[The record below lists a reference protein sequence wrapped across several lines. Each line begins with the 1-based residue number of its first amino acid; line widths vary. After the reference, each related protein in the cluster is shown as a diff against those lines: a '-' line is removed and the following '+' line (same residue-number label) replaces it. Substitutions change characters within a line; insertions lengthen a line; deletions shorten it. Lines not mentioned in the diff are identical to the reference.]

1 MDIHFTLALAFTK
14 TDFNLKSFHRFWMRV
29 HAPIFACHSP
39 LILRNLSMQ
48 FCCEITSQYG
58 RNDVK
63 RISGPPADVNGTII
77 TPSIN
82 ATTQQCDDGWVCEH
96 RWLPIRNMIRFR
108 NVAATAPVSSWWD
121 NGSNQIA
128 FCRGTRGFVA
138 FNNEPDELKQKLFT
152 CLPSGIYCDAITGE
166 LRNGKCSGA
175 IVQVDENGEADISL
189 TSDIG
194 VLAIHVGVNAKNN
207 AILIKTDLCEIILWT
222 HFYP

>member
-1 MDIHFTLALAFTK
+1 MGIHFTLASAFAK
-14 TDFNLKSFHRFWMRV
+14 TDFNLKSFYRFDACACANFRLPHSLLYRHQFSESFNAIVQSLQFMR
-29 HAPIFACHSP
+29 H
-39 LILRNLSMQ
+39 
-48 FCCEITSQYG
+48 T
-58 RNDVK
+58 
-63 RISGPPADVNGTII
+63 GPPADVNGTII

-82 ATTQQCDDGWVCEH
+82 ATTEQCGNGWVCEH

-138 FNNEPDELKQKLFT
+138 FNNEADGSKLKQKLFT

-175 IVQVDENGEADISL
+175 VVYVDENGEADISL
-189 TSDIG
+189 ASDIG
-194 VLAIHVGVNAKNN
+194 VLAIHIGVKRKT
-207 AILIKTDLCEIILWT
+207 IDLIYRLV
-222 HFYP
+222 

>member
-1 MDIHFTLALAFTK
+1 MDIHFTLASAFGK
-14 TDFNLKSFHRFWMRV
+14 TDFNLKSFYRFD
-29 HAPIFACHSP
+29 ACACLPIFACCSLLYRHQYSESFNAMLQSP
-39 LILRNLSMQ
+39 LNS
-48 FCCEITSQYG
+48 CET
-58 RNDVK
+58 
-63 RISGPPADVNGTII
+63 GPPADVNGTII

-82 ATTQQCDDGWVCEH
+82 ATTEQCVNGWVCEH

-138 FNNEPDELKQKLFT
+138 FNNEADGSKLKQKLFT

-175 IVQVDENGEADISL
+175 VVHVDENGEADISL
-189 TSDIG
+189 ASDVG
-194 VLAIHVGVNAKNN
+194 ALAIHVGVKRKT
-207 AILIKTDLCEIILWT
+207 IHLI
-222 HFYP
+222 YRPV